1 MKPTPDTI
9 LLQARSV
16 TKRWPGV
23 VALDGV
29 SLNIYSGRV
38 NALVG
43 ENGAGKSTLMNI
55 LSGVYPDYEGEVL
68 MDGQPI
74 HFSSTADAQRAGVTM
89 VHQELNLIPQLNV
102 AENIFLGR
110 EPLNR
115 LGLVDYDR
123 MHREAERYLRRV
135 GFTHDSHTTLSDLK
149 VGEQQLVEI
158 AKALSLEA
166 RVMIFD
172 EPTSSLSEQETQ
184 TLFRLIDEL
193 KAEGVGLV

>member
-9 LLQARSV
+9 LLRAQSV

-74 HFSSTADAQRAGVTM
+74 HFNSTAEAQRAGVTM
-89 VHQELNLIPQLNV
+89 VHQELNLVPQLNV

-110 EPLNR
+110 EPLNQ
-115 LGLVDYDR
+115 LGLIDYDR
-123 MHREAERYLRRV
+123 MHREAQR
-135 GFTHDSHTTLSDLK
+135 
-149 VGEQQLVEI
+149 
-158 AKALSLEA
+158 
-166 RVMIFD
+166 
-172 EPTSSLSEQETQ
+172 
-184 TLFRLIDEL
+184 
-193 KAEGVGLV
+193 